1 MRTWVEGETL
11 QYSCGRGQ
19 GCQKPGLKGANVALR
34 DDEAR
39 CVSVGGAATE
49 GQERR
54 LWGREAQETR
64 VLGGSLRWKRK

>member
-1 MRTWVEGETL
+1 M
-11 QYSCGRGQ
+11 
-19 GCQKPGLKGANVALR
+19 ALR